1 MERTIDVSANLSTQ
15 VAPDTIEFKIDITG
29 ICDIRD
35 NCTTKYNAIFE
46 AMKKAL
52 ELNGLSSSILKN
64 KKYSISPREVHEYQ
78 KKGSDRYF
86 LSHTK
91 IEGYNFHA
99 SLSITQPL
107 KDGLIE
113 KIWQAL
119 SSCGDG
125 VTFSMEYSIANKDAI
140 KDRLSSNAI
149 VTCRE
154 KADILARAAG
164 VKVIGLQNAHY
175 EYESIDFG
183 ESLGARYARETVDVN
198 DDAPIFNPLEIKISC
213 YVSTTWDIELLP
225 PDDLL

>member
-1 MERTIDVSANLSTQ
+1 MERTIDVSTNLSTQ
-15 VAPDTIEFKIDITG
+15 VPPDTIEFKIDITG

-35 NCTTKYNAIFE
+35 NCTTKYNTIFE

-52 ELNGLSSSILKN
+52 EQNGLSSSILKN
-64 KKYSISPREVHEYQ
+64 KEYSISPREVREYT
-78 KKGSDRYF
+78 KKDSDRYF
-86 LSHTK
+86 LAHTI

-99 SLSITQPL
+99 SLLITQPL

-125 VTFSMEYSIANKDAI
+125 VTFSMEYSIANKDAL
-140 KDRLSSNAI
+140 KNTLSSNAI

-164 VKVIGLQNAHY
+164 VKVVGLQNAHY

-183 ESLGARYARETVDVN
+183 ESLGARYARETIDVN
-198 DDAPIFNPLEIKISC
+198 DVAPIFNPLEIKISC
-213 YVSTTWDIELLP
+213 YVSTTWEIELLP

>member
-1 MERTIDVSANLSTQ
+1 MERTIDVSTNLSTQ
-15 VAPDTIEFKIDITG
+15 VAPDTIEFEINIIGT
-29 ICDIRD
+29 CDIRE
-35 NCTTKYNAIFE
+35 NCTAKYNAIFE
-46 AMKKAL
+46 TMKKAL
-52 ELNGLSSSILKN
+52 EQNGLSSSILKN
-64 KKYSISPREVHEYQ
+64 RKYSISPREIHEYQ
-78 KKGSDRYF
+78 KKDSDRYF

-107 KDGLIE
+107 QDGLIE

-140 KDRLSSNAI
+140 KDTLSSNAI

-154 KADILARAAG
+154 KANVLARAAG
-164 VKVIGLQNAHY
+164 VKVIGLQNAYY

-183 ESLGARYARETVDVN
+183 KSLGARYAREAVDIE
-198 DDAPIFNPLEIKISC
+198 DDVPIFNPLEIKVSC
-213 YVSTTWDIELLP
+213 YVKTTWDIELLP
-225 PDDLL
+225 PDNLL

>member
-1 MERTIDVSANLSTQ
+1 MERTIDVSTNLSTQ

-29 ICDIRD
+29 FCDIRE
-35 NCTTKYNAIFE
+35 NCTAKYNTIFE

-78 KKGSDRYF
+78 KKDSDRYF
-86 LSHTK
+86 LAHTK

-99 SLSITQPL
+99 SLFITQPL
-107 KDGLIE
+107 KNDLIE

-140 KDRLSSNAI
+140 KDKLSSNAI

-154 KADILARAAG
+154 KADILAKAAE

-183 ESLGARYARETVDVN
+183 ESLGARYAREVVDVE
-198 DDAPIFNPLEIKISC
+198 DDVPIFNPLEIKISC